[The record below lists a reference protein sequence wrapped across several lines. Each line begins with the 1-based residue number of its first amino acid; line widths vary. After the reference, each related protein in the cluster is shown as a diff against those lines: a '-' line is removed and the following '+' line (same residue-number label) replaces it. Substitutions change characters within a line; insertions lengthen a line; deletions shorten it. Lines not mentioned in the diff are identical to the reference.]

1 MAKKIPSFLVTA
13 LVRGCVIFT
22 VLSVFLYVGAYL
34 FVNNTDALTLS
45 RVVNSLIFSLVAGV
59 MTAFLTTNV
68 MNVAVRAVLHY
79 AVTLAA
85 FIVLFSLIPGSGLTG
100 NAVMTGAVYTVFWA
114 VPFAIW
120 IAIRSGKARKKNA
133 KEEYTSAFGGKKTA
147 VSGEKKDR

>member
-1 MAKKIPSFLVTA
+1 MAKKITSFLVTA

-22 VLSVFLYVGAYL
+22 AVSVLLYSGAYL
-34 FVNNTDALTLS
+34 FVGNTDALTLN
-45 RVVNSLIFSLVAGV
+45 RVIYALIFSLIAGL

-85 FIVLFSLIPGSGLTG
+85 FIILFSLIPGDGLNA

-114 VPFAIW
+114 VPFVIW
-120 IAIRSGKARKKNA
+120 LAIRSKKAKKKNA
-133 KEEYTSAFGGKKTA
+133 EEKYESAFK
-147 VSGEKKDR
+147 